1 MSTTPR
7 RSVGLHVPRAR
18 RLCALPLLL
27 STLCQPV
34 VAHATG
40 LESCL
45 VRRAEPALEWT
56 LVEPA
61 AFAPVAF
68 AGDSVIADASEPQ
81 APPVPLLA
89 FESQPTG
96 HASTGL
102 AGDAASIQGPAPGGN
117 IFIRAWLP
125 ITIGE
130 FSLLCITALLPKD
143 FTGWSADFVDEG
155 AGHFAEAW
163 TKPPVWDTDHWFH
176 NYVGHPYG
184 GSFYYNSV
192 RSRGATPL
200 QSMAFTAVL
209 SAQWEYIFE
218 AVAERPSIQD
228 LVVTP
233 VAGWALGE
241 LTHRMSNKMRQGRVT
256 LLEKIAMTALNP
268 ADVLTHGYKSVP

>member
-1 MSTTPR
+1 MTAPPR
-7 RSVGLHVPRAR
+7 SPVGSPVAWAR
-18 RLCALPLLL
+18 RLRLLL
-27 STLCQPV
+27 LFSAALCGPAS
-34 VAHATG
+34 AHSSA

-45 VRRAEPALEWT
+45 VRNAELALEWT
-56 LVEPA
+56 LVEMT
-61 AFAPVAF
+61 AFAP
-68 AGDSVIADASEPQ
+68 DSVLADE
-81 APPVPLLA
+81 PVPEVSPASLLA
-89 FESQPTG
+89 FEDYPAAG
-96 HASTGL
+96 ASMEGPGA
-102 AGDAASIQGPAPGGN
+102 AGMLTDAVGPPKSGN
-117 IFIRAWLP
+117 IFVRAWLP

-130 FSLLCITALLPKD
+130 FGLLGVTALLPKS
-143 FTGWSADFVDEG
+143 FTGWSANFVGEG

-200 QSMAFTAVL
+200 QSMAFAAVL

-233 VAGWALGE
+233 IAGWAMGE
-241 LTHRMSNKMRQGRVT
+241 LTHRMSNQMRKGRVT
-256 LLEKIAMTALNP
+256 LPEKIAMTILNP
-268 ADVLTHGYKSVP
+268 ADVLTHGYKSIP